1 MFTFET
7 TDRKEVRRFRSA
19 QFSGKAVT
27 VGAAGATVTGYVHSI
42 AERKSSVAAAWVIT
56 IIPQEPKAGAENL
69 RSTPRLRIFTEDL
82 H

>member
-19 QFSGKAVT
+19 QFSGKTVT
-27 VGAAGATVTGYVHSI
+27 AGAAGATVTGHVHAI
-42 AERKSSVAAAWVIT
+42 AERKSSVSEAWVIT
-56 IIPQEPKAGAENL
+56 IVPQEPKDGARSL
-69 RSTPRLRIFTEDL
+69 RSAPRPRTFAEDL

>member
-27 VGAAGATVTGYVHSI
+27 TGAAGAMVTGHVHSI
-42 AERKSSVAAAWVIT
+42 AERKSRVPESWVIT
-56 IIPQEPKAGAENL
+56 IIPQESKASATSL
-69 RSTPRLRIFTEDL
+69 RPAPRLRTFAEDL